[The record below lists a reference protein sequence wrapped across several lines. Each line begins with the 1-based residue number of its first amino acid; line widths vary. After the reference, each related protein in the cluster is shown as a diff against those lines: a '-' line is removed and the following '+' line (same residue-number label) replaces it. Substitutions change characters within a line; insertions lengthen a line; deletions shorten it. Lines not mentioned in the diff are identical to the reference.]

1 MQFTYLMHSKC
12 HCASCSP
19 LDSFLCVSFIWFA
32 FFFSLCIY
40 SYFIFFYFLLHIFA
54 IAINRC
60 SSALSL
66 CFFIFFLSLSFFI
79 RSFVPSGFPC
89 YVVCFMQFYAMV
101 CAFVSLISPDDDFF
115 SLVLLLIPFVL
126 ISYSITFAFSA
137 SFSHRHSMAI
147 LLHRFIPPL
156 LSFGFYLLLAM
167 FSCVKCVSLK
177 LAPVW
182 RI

>member
-1 MQFTYLMHSKC
+1 MYL
-12 HCASCSP
+12 
-19 LDSFLCVSFIWFA
+19 FL
-32 FFFSLCIY
+32 
-40 SYFIFFYFLLHIFA
+40 FYFFLIFCCTFLPLPLIVAVLLC
-54 IAINRC
+54 R
-60 SSALSL
+60 SV
-66 CFFIFFLSLSFFI
+66 FFIFFLSLSFFI

-101 CAFVSLISPDDDFF
+101 CAFASLISPDDNFF

-177 LAPVW
+177 LAPV
-182 RI
+182 